1 MRTIQTKNM
10 SALRKPKFNVG
21 EFVFLKTDPDQLER
35 QIVCVMDY
43 GLLYQ
48 YILACGVEQTN
59 HFEYEIT
66 THRNVLLGL
75 N

>member
-1 MRTIQTKNM
+1 MKEY
-10 SALRKPKFNVG
+10 RKPKYKVG
-21 EFVFLKTDPDQLER
+21 EFVFLKTDPEQLER
-35 QIVCVMDY
+35 QIICVQDF
-43 GLLYQ
+43 GLIYQ

-59 HFEYEIT
+59 HLEIELT

>member
-1 MRTIQTKNM
+1 M
-10 SALRKPKFNVG
+10 SVSRKPKFNVG

-35 QIVCVMDY
+35 QVICVMDY
-43 GLLYQ
+43 GLVYQ
-48 YILACGVEQTN
+48 YLLACGTEQTN
-59 HFEYEIT
+59 HFEWEVT

>member
-1 MRTIQTKNM
+1 MKW
-10 SALRKPKFNVG
+10 FNPTHKIG

-35 QIVCVMDY
+35 MVQAYYV
-43 GLLYQ
+43 GNGFYQ
-48 YILACGVEQTN
+48 YILTCGTEQTN
-59 HFEYEIT
+59 HFEFEVT

>member
-1 MRTIQTKNM
+1 M
-10 SALRKPKFNVG
+10 SASRKPKFNVG
-21 EFVFLKTDPDQLER
+21 EFVFLKTDPEQLER
-35 QIVCVMDY
+35 QVICIMDY

-48 YILACGVEQTN
+48 YILTCGVEQTN
-59 HFEYEIT
+59 HFEYEVT

>member
-1 MRTIQTKNM
+1 MKTLSTKTM
-10 SALRKPKFNVG
+10 SASRKPKFNVG
-21 EFVFLKTDPDQLER
+21 EFVFLKTDPEQLER
-35 QIVCVMDY
+35 QVICIMDY

-48 YILACGVEQTN
+48 YILTCGVEQTN
-59 HFEYEIT
+59 HFEWEVT

>member
-1 MRTIQTKNM
+1 MKTIATGNM
-10 SALRKPKFNVG
+10 SASRKPKFNVG
-21 EFVFLKTDPDQLER
+21 EFVFLKTDPEQLER
-35 QIVCVMDY
+35 QVICIMDY

-48 YILACGVEQTN
+48 YILTCGVEQTN
-59 HFEYEIT
+59 HFEWEIT